1 MKTRVTE
8 TDISRLEYWHAQW
21 EREHENLITH
31 PSFMITK
38 ENQQFAELLC
48 REPRFEDALIMLEMY
63 GFCEHM
69 ILILSWYKKKFV
81 NRFTEDD
88 LLGEYLL
95 PINAHNKRYLGMRR
109 RLVYESWLVLTD
121 NGSQANDV
129 ARALIEFDD
138 HSDRYYM
145 NHEVPSGLRENVRA
159 IRKNVT
165 GQWKD
170 RKCKCKTRVR
180 I

>member
-8 TDISRLEYWHAQW
+8 ADISRLEYWHAQW

-38 ENQQFAELLC
+38 ENQQFTELLF

-81 NRFTEDD
+81 HRFTKDD

-95 PINAHNKRYLGMRR
+95 PINAHNERYRDER
-109 RLVYESWLVLTD
+109 YELVRVAWEVLTD
-121 NGSQANDV
+121 DHGQAHRMGLTLAKFDV
-129 ARALIEFDD
+129 YSRLVESMGRVNLSTRARET
-138 HSDRYYM
+138 
-145 NHEVPSGLRENVRA
+145 RENPVS
-159 IRKNVT
+159 
-165 GQWKD
+165 QWKD